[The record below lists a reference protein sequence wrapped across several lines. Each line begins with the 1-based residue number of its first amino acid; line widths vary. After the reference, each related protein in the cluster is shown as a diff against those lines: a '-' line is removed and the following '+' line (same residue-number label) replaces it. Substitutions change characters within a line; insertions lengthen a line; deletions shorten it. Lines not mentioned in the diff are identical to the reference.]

1 MAAPAQKAPTCFLAQ
16 TTAVRPKPPRVVP
29 GLKGDFPLGCSAD
42 RSRGGGKEDRGAS
55 YRLVCGTRGR
65 KGRKEGSVGLARQFM
80 ATGNNAA
87 VGRQRVL
94 SPSILPPYV
103 GRTPAATTELA
114 RLYGPRLT
122 SHSPFLLSGRVVSP
136 VGYPQGNFPTGATT
150 SDRLSALARFGERK
164 GKYNATCFLHIPSK
178 IEIYRTYGSKFVNEG
193 TQMNVINFVTCLLTT
208 ENSKGIL
215 FE

>member
-29 GLKGDFPLGCSAD
+29 GLKGVSPSVAPARIGREEAVRKIEEPAIGSSAGLG
-42 RSRGGGKEDRGAS
+42 GEKE
-55 YRLVCGTRGR
+55 
-65 KGRKEGSVGLARQFM
+65 GRKEGSVGLARQFM

-103 GRTPAATTELA
+103 GRTPAAATELA

-150 SDRLSALARFGERK
+150 SDRLSTLARFGERK
-164 GKYNATCFLHIPSK
+164 GKYNATCCLHIPSK
-178 IEIYRTYGSKFVNEG
+178 IEIYRTYGSKFVNG
-193 TQMNVINFVTCLLTT
+193 KLR
-208 ENSKGIL
+208 
-215 FE
+215 